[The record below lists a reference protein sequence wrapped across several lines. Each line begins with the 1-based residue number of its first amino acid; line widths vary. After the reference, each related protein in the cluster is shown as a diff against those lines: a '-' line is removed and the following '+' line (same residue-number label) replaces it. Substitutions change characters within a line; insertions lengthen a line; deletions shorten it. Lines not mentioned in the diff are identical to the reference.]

1 MIMSGFVLCATIN
14 GVKISPMLPT
24 LRILENRRSIIRL
37 MNEIISLGEPMPDCK
52 LKHIF
57 SDGIYVREVTMPAGS
72 LIVGRIHT
80 TEHLNEVIS
89 GECQIFTADEELVI
103 RKGGDIFTSK
113 AGVQK
118 VGLCI
123 TDVVWRTIHATN
135 ETNIEKLEQELS
147 VLTYEELNNDQ
158 LLLERK
164 RIGI

>member
-1 MIMSGFVLCATIN
+1 MQKLSATVN
-14 GVKISPMLPT
+14 GLKLSDMLPT
-24 LRILENRRSIIRL
+24 PRIMENRKYITRL
-37 MNEIISLGEPMPDCK
+37 MNKIISLGEPMPDCK

-57 SDGIYVREVTMPAGS
+57 SPGIYVREVTMPAGS

-89 GECQIFTADEELVI
+89 GECQIFTADDELVT
-103 RKGGDIFTSK
+103 RRGGDIFTSK

-118 VGLCI
+118 VGWCI

-135 ETNIEKLEQELS
+135 ETNIEKIEQELS
-147 VLTYEELNNDQ
+147 VLTYDELENDQ
-158 LLLERK
+158 LILERK